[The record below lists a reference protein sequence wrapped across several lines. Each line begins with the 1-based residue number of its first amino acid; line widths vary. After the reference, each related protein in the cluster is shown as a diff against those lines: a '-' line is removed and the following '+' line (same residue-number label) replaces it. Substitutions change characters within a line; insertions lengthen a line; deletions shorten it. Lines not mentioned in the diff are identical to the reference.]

1 MVLHHLQVNLA
12 AEGRSLPPSDCPRLT
27 ALSLFRAVRRRIRG
41 HEAAVA
47 AAAAAAVVLGVSGA
61 SAFAFVLKRG
71 LSEHFRSKFW
81 GRHFLLL
88 GRKGE

>member
-12 AEGRSLPPSDCPRLT
+12 AEGRSLSPFECPRLT
-27 ALSLFRAVRRRIRG
+27 ALSLIRAVRRRIRG

-47 AAAAAAVVLGVSGA
+47 AAAAAAAVLGVPDA

-71 LSEHFRSKFW
+71 HSEH
-81 GRHFLLL
+81 L
-88 GRKGE
+88 

>member
-12 AEGRSLPPSDCPRLT
+12 AEGRSLSPFECPRLT
-27 ALSLFRAVRRRIRG
+27 ALSLIRAVRRQIRE

-47 AAAAAAVVLGVSGA
+47 AAAAVAAVFVASGA
-61 SAFAFVLKRG
+61 SACSFVLRLEG
-71 LSEHFRSKFW
+71 SEHLGSKFW
-81 GRHFLLL
+81 GRHSLLL